1 MALNPEIQK
10 KAQAELDA
18 VVGRNRLPDFDDQQN
33 LVYVKALM
41 KEALRW
47 QVVTPFSVPHMT
59 THDDEIHFRRP
70 PIRTR
75 RQTQIPPPHPL
86 SPATWAP

>member
-33 LVYVKALM
+33 LVYVKSLM

-59 THDDEIHFRRP
+59 THDDEFRGYF
-70 PIRTR
+70 
-75 RQTQIPPPHPL
+75 IPAETLILPNV
-86 SPATWAP
+86 WYE